1 MDAGS
6 NLTVADALAR
16 AHAAYDRLLE
26 RAEAIDDEWSYVND
40 LATAWRE
47 RLDAVEAT
55 RRDEPVSAEVDGAVS
70 ALIEEVGAI
79 DDPHRAIDWL
89 STFPLVLLSALG
101 ERP

>member
-6 NLTVADALAR
+6 TSSLADALAQ
-16 AHAAYDRLLE
+16 AHAAYDGLLE
-26 RAEAIDDEWSYVND
+26 RAEEIDDEWSYVND
-40 LATAWRE
+40 LATAWRT
-47 RLDAVEAT
+47 RLDEVEAS
-55 RRDEPVSAEVDGAVS
+55 RDGEPTSAELEAAVD
-70 ALIEEVGAI
+70 ALVAEARAI